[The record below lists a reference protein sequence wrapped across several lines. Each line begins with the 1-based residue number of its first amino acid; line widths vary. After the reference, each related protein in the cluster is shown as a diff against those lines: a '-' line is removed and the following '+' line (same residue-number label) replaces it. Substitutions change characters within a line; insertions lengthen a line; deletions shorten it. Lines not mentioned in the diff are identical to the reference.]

1 MRGNNKKRAAVD
13 PSCHLRARELSDS
26 GTKTAAPNQVLQ
38 ERVRTRGPSAEEAE
52 SRPSCELVLCN
63 FLLINVLPVCRGW
76 RYLFR
81 KRHPKMLFRTLVD
94 YNMRLKPEDVNG
106 GEVGCRQS

>member
-1 MRGNNKKRAAVD
+1 MRGRKKRAAID
-13 PSCHLRARELSDS
+13 PSCHLRAREPSDS
-26 GTKTAAPNQVLQ
+26 GTNTAAPNQVLQ

-63 FLLINVLPVCRGW
+63 FLLFNAFPVCWGL

-81 KRHPKMLFRTLVD
+81 EKTS
-94 YNMRLKPEDVNG
+94 EDVFPYHG
-106 GEVGCRQS
+106 RLHYAPEAGRCQTRWRSAVP